1 MNDDSTA
8 DLDHAGMGSAS
19 DLLAG
24 IGPHAPHG
32 RATQFTTGFDPLDDV
47 LHGGIRVQDLVLV
60 GGRPGI
66 GKTVI
71 ALQWARWIAMQGQT
85 AIYVCYEHS
94 PHTLLGRLLALELG
108 SLARPDEAAEL
119 ARLRPIAQEVAL
131 GASPVSALTTSPLG
145 EEAYHRVQGYGARL
159 HLVQGSGLRT
169 GMVELARLVGEHRA
183 GPTALFVDYLQKIPV
198 PSAPH
203 DVDARTTL
211 LMERLKEL
219 AMVTEVAVV
228 AVAATEKTGLRAR
241 RLHLHHLPRLGGAR
255 PRGGHRDPDERESR
269 RGVEGA
275 PRVRPRTGRAVQAL
289 GGPERREEPRG
300 RAGYER
306 GVPQGPGQLPVR
318 PRRWLRGRIARGRAA
333 RAGVTES

>member
-1 MNDDSTA
+1 MR
-8 DLDHAGMGSAS
+8 GMGSAS

-24 IGPHAPHG
+24 VGPHAPHA
-32 RATQFTTGFDPLDDV
+32 RATRFTTGFDPLDDV
-47 LHGGIRVQDLVLV
+47 LHGGIRVQDLVVV

-71 ALQWARWIAMQGQT
+71 SLQWARWIAMQGQT
-85 AIYVCYEHS
+85 AVYVCYEHS

-108 SLARPDEAAEL
+108 SLARPDEVVEL
-119 ARLRPIAQEVAL
+119 TRLRPIAQEVAL

-145 EEAYHRVQGYGARL
+145 EEAYHRVQQYGARL

-228 AVAATEKTGLRAR
+228 AVAATDKAGLRAR
-241 RLHLHHLPRLGGAR
+241 RLHLHHL
-255 PRGGHRDPDERESR
+255 RGSTALAHEADIAILMNEKAVAVSKAHLAFDPVRAEQFKRWVVLSVEKNR
-269 RGVEGA
+269 EGA
-275 PRVRPRTGRAVQAL
+275 PDLNVEFRKDLASYRFDPD
-289 GGPERREEPRG
+289 GGF
-300 RAGYER
+300 
-306 GVPQGPGQLPVR
+306 
-318 PRRWLRGRIARGRAA
+318 
-333 RAGVTES
+333 VTESLVDALLVQE